1 MWSNNKRKNKDLQKT
16 KVKLKKKYR
25 LVRGGEAELDV
36 CNLIAIRQLLWIF
49 RRIILESDWMED
61 MNSWFTLW
69 KKHMYMWY

>member
-36 CNLIAIRQLLWIF
+36 CNLIAIRQLL
-49 RRIILESDWMED
+49 
-61 MNSWFTLW
+61 
-69 KKHMYMWY
+69 